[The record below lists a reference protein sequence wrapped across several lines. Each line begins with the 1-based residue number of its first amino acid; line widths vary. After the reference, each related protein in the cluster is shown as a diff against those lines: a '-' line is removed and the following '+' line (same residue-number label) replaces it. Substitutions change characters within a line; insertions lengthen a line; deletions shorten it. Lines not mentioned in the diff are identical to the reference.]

1 MIQRLSVETRDG
13 VITAEVFLP
22 DRPVRLSEL
31 VTAFNVVTDQT
42 TELAARDTRVS
53 CREGCAACCRQLV
66 PVSPPEAFRLA
77 ELVDVDLEA
86 KFEAARERLDSSP
99 LGRALDAPNIDER
112 RALEIALAYP
122 RLKLDC
128 PFLVDERCSIY
139 ADRPA
144 ACREYLVVTPPEN
157 CTMPSPSRPL
167 RRVPVPVQISE
178 ALARVSAE
186 VLGGEPVTIPLPRA
200 IAWARAHAEDGART
214 FSPGELVQRVADA
227 LRR

>member
-1 MIQRLSVETRDG
+1 MMRLSIETRDG
-13 VITAEVFLP
+13 AISAELFLP
-22 DRPVRLSEL
+22 ERPMRLSEL
-31 VTAFNVVTDQT
+31 VTAFSNVSDRA
-42 TELAARDTRVS
+42 TELAAKSTRVS

-77 ELVDVDLEA
+77 ELVDAELEA
-86 KFEAARERLDSSP
+86 RFEEARARLDASP
-99 LGRALDAPNIDER
+99 VGRALDAKNIDER

-139 ADRPA
+139 EDRPT

-157 CTMPSPSRPL
+157 CTMPSPARPL
-167 RRVPVPVQISE
+167 RRVPVPVQLSE
-178 ALARVSAE
+178 ALARVAAE

-200 IAWARAHAEDGART
+200 IAWARAHAADAART
-214 FSPGELVQRVADA
+214 FAPSELAQRMIDA
-227 LRR
+227 LEK